1 MAGTNEADRTLS
13 SSVTDSR
20 SATSVHPTNAFVRF
34 EKGDIEQSIPDRF
47 EQEVA
52 AHPDRLAVRS
62 RNHELTYGA
71 LNEAANRV
79 AHAILAQRGPTEE
92 PIALLLEPDAPMLSA
107 MVGALKAG
115 KIYVPLDRS
124 HPTAR
129 RQHILKDSQAT
140 LIITDH
146 RNRTSAR
153 EMALGRFPLIDV
165 DDLDARYVSENPRLS
180 LSPDTRAWILYT
192 SGSTGQPK
200 GVVQTHRNV
209 LHFIRT
215 YTNSLHIC
223 ADDRLSLVYSF
234 CTNAAAHEVYTALL
248 NGASLFP
255 LNIKEEGVARLPDW
269 LVQHEITIFSAVPTV
284 FRHLRKSMTGNAVF
298 PHLRLIKLL
307 GEMVYKQDVEFYK
320 EYFSQDCILVNRL
333 GSTET
338 GTIRWYFIDK
348 NTHITGSSV
357 PVGYAIEDNE
367 ILLIGETSEE
377 GGASRVGEIAV
388 KSRYLSPGYWRRPDL
403 TQAAFLPDPHG
414 GDERIYRTGDLGR
427 MLPDGCLVHLG
438 RKDFQVKIKGHRIEA
453 GEVEMALAALPAVKE
468 AAVVAAK
475 DRSGDQRLVAYV
487 VPEGETAPTVTAL
500 RRALAVMLP
509 EYMIPSVF
517 VTLDSLPKAPNG
529 KVSVGALPASGRA
542 RPELDNPLM
551 PPRTPVEGIVCAIW
565 AAVLELDE
573 VGIHDDFLALGGHSL
588 AASQVVA
595 RVAEAFHVDLPLST
609 LFDTPTVDGV
619 AAAIA
624 VSLARSQER
633 EVRERLLT
641 EIEELLDAEAEQLL
655 TFPKP
660 ETREHA
666 RE

>member
-1 MAGTNEADRTLS
+1 
-13 SSVTDSR
+13 
-20 SATSVHPTNAFVRF
+20 
-34 EKGDIEQSIPDRF
+34 
-47 EQEVA
+47 
-52 AHPDRLAVRS
+52 
-62 RNHELTYGA
+62 
-71 LNEAANRV
+71 
-79 AHAILAQRGPTEE
+79 
-92 PIALLLEPDAPMLSA
+92 

-115 KIYVPLDRS
+115 KICVPLDRS

-129 RQHILKDSQAT
+129 CQHILRDSEAT

-146 RNRTSAR
+146 KNLTSAR
-153 EMALGRFPLIDV
+153 EMALGGCAVIDV
-165 DDLDARYVSENPRLS
+165 DNLDARHSTENPRLS

-209 LHFIRT
+209 LHFIRI
-215 YTNSLHIC
+215 YTNSLQIC

-234 CTNAAAHEVYTALL
+234 CTNAAAHEIYTALL

-269 LVQHEITIFSAVPTV
+269 LVQQEITIFSAVPTV
-284 FRHLRKSMTGNAVF
+284 FRHFCKSLTGNAVF
-298 PHLRLIKLL
+298 PHVRVIKLV
-307 GEMVYKQDVEFYK
+307 GELVYKQDVAYYK
-320 EYFSQDCILVNRL
+320 KYFSEDCTLVNRL

-348 NTHITGSSV
+348 ETRITGNSV
-357 PVGYAIEDNE
+357 PVGYPVEDNE
-367 ILLIGETSEE
+367 ILLIGETTEE
-377 GGASRVGEIAV
+377 DGASRVGEIAV

-403 TQAAFLPDPHG
+403 TQAAFLPDPQG

-427 MLPDGCLVHLG
+427 MLSDGCLVHLG
-438 RKDFQVKIKGHRIEA
+438 RTDFQVKIKGHRIEA
-453 GEVEMALAALPAVKE
+453 GEVEMALAVLPTVKE

-475 DRSGDQRLVAYV
+475 SRSGDQRLVAYV

-500 RRALAVMLP
+500 RRALAMRLP
-509 EYMIPSVF
+509 DHMIPSVF
-517 VTLDSLPKAPNG
+517 VPLDSLPKAPNG
-529 KVSVGALPASGRA
+529 KVSVGALPAPGRA
-542 RPELDNPLM
+542 RPELDDPM
-551 PPRTPVEGIVCAIW
+551 VPPRTPVEDVVCAIW
-565 AAVLELDE
+565 AAVLDLDE

-588 AASQVVA
+588 AASQVIA

-609 LFDTPTVDGV
+609 LFDTPTVEGV

-624 VSLARSQER
+624 VSLARSPER
-633 EVRERLLT
+633 EARERLLT
-641 EIEELLDAEAEQLL
+641 ELEELSDAETDRLL